1 MSSATEFAMKNPSL
15 LGADHLLGGKKKK
28 ILPSTVS
35 ASLQNSFQTHVIALR
50 GKKRNLH

>member
-28 ILPSTVS
+28 SFPLLSLPLSR
-35 ASLQNSFQTHVIALR
+35 THFRPML
-50 GKKRNLH
+50 LP